1 MINMKYKLKES
12 LNNLVNGVTNIQ
24 LMSRLIIGAIAIL
37 IIISMLTGCTER
49 DADVASYNVSKEADS
64 FRTKR
69 RITFINL
76 RSDSFLFTVTG
87 NCSIETDTSDNQLE
101 VICKVG
107 EDKYQKHFLYLSNE
121 ITYIAEQLDYSE
133 VSKYDYE
140 IVFKPESIIPVKI
153 ETEIGGK

>member
-1 MINMKYKLKES
+1 MKKLLRNK
-12 LNNLVNGVTNIQ
+12 TK
-24 LMSRLIIGAIAIL
+24 LMSMIIILAIL
-37 IIISMLTGCTER
+37 IITILSCTGCAFDT
-49 DADVASYNVSKEADS
+49 DADVASYNTSKEADQ
-64 FRTKR
+64 FRVKR

-87 NCSIETDTSDNQLE
+87 NCSIDTDLRDNQLE

-107 EDKYQKHFLYLSNE
+107 EDKYQKRFLYLSKE
-121 ITYIAEQLDYSE
+121 ITYVVEQLDYSE

-153 ETEIGGK
+153 ETQVGGK